1 MDQHQHDSSVEAAPV
16 SVRWE
21 ESGDLVIMG
30 NVQVLSQNNT
40 GDLTQFQRN
49 KLLFDFNTF
58 FDLNNDGY
66 LSYKVKVKIN
76 KFFVKKMSLFRIS
89 SGPRTGY
96 VRCQAGRWT
105 VRNTNPRR
113 NCSLTSGPAWSVLL
127 TLTMMERLPGTFIRI
142 TSLIAM

>member
-16 SVRWE
+16 SERLE

-66 LSYKVKVKIN
+66 LSYKVKFQILSSLLWKNFKVVNRKDICCKDFS
-76 KFFVKKMSLFRIS
+76 KFH
-89 SGPRTGY
+89 
-96 VRCQAGRWT
+96 
-105 VRNTNPRR
+105 
-113 NCSLTSGPAWSVLL
+113 
-127 TLTMMERLPGTFIRI
+127 
-142 TSLIAM
+142 

>member
-16 SVRWE
+16 SERLE

-66 LSYKVKVKIN
+66 LSYKVKFQILSSLLWKNFKVVN
-76 KFFVKKMSLFRIS
+76 RRYLLQRFFNLYK
-89 SGPRTGY
+89 T
-96 VRCQAGRWT
+96 
-105 VRNTNPRR
+105 
-113 NCSLTSGPAWSVLL
+113 L
-127 TLTMMERLPGTFIRI
+127 TL
-142 TSLIAM
+142 

>member
-16 SVRWE
+16 SERWE

-66 LSYKVKVKIN
+66 LSYKVKIQFN
-76 KFFVKKMSLFRIS
+76 KFFVKKCLCSGFPVGQGQDMSD
-89 SGPRTGY
+89 
-96 VRCQAGRWT
+96 VRLEGG
-105 VRNTNPRR
+105 
-113 NCSLTSGPAWSVLL
+113 L
-127 TLTMMERLPGTFIRI
+127 
-142 TSLIAM
+142 